1 MENAASE
8 AAGVLLNTVVED
20 THLEYNPEVSPDT
33 VADAKPVLLDDGTDG
48 EEYPDIIPENARQS
62 ERPRTMQGKPLP
74 DLRHEQTYLAAIAR
88 TDGSYWSIARV
99 TLIDFLLWPTAT
111 QFAYVFVLDGFK
123 FLRTGSTRSGRRFGE
138 LIRDFLNIGGVL
150 D

>member
-20 THLEYNPEVSPDT
+20 THLEYDPEISPDT
-33 VADAKPVLLDDGTDG
+33 AADAKPVLLDTGIDG
-48 EEYPDIIPENARQS
+48 EGYPEVIPDS
-62 ERPRTMQGKPLP
+62 ERHPERPKTMQGKPLP

-88 TDGSYWSIARV
+88 TDGSFWSITRV
-99 TLIDFLLWPTAT
+99 TLVDFLLWPTAT

-123 FLRTGSTRSGRRFGE
+123 FLRTGSTRSGRQFGE